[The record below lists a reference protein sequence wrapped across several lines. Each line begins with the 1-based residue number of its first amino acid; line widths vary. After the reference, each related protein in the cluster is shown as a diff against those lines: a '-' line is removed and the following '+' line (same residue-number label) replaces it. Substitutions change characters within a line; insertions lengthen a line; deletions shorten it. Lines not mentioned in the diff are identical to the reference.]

1 MSLLKP
7 TIDSYTK
14 AKNYKTLNAAW
25 NKKGSILYNSEK
37 MIFEILGSHR
47 IDAL

>member
-7 TIDSYTK
+7 TIDNYTK
-14 AKNYKTLNAAW
+14 AKNYKTLNVAW

-37 MIFEILGSHR
+37 LTYEIF
-47 IDAL
+47 DATE